1 MADTVETSDPTARRA
16 ESIRSG
22 FAWYLSDNEI
32 ATRLGVHRTTVRRWV
47 REGRFPKPVKLGP
60 NCTRWKLTDI
70 EEFESGVAA

>member
-1 MADTVETSDPTARRA
+1 MADTVKTDDSAADTHKRPH
-16 ESIRSG
+16 SG
-22 FAWYLSDNEI
+22 FAWYLSDTEI